1 MMARIRVPG
10 PGPLTSP
17 LPPGWHPHLW
27 HPFTQVATAAP
38 PLRAVAGQGAEL
50 ELDDGRRLIDAISSW
65 WVTLHGHAEPS
76 IAAAV
81 ATQASRLEQVIFANF
96 SHPSAERLAERL
108 SAASGLERLFFSDN
122 GSTAVEVALKI
133 SWQWWINRGEARHQ
147 LIAFD
152 GAYHGD
158 TFGAM
163 AVGERSM
170 FSAPFE
176 PLLFAVARA
185 PGPATWW
192 GDGEVEQ
199 REQAALAR
207 LEHLLETPTAAVI
220 LEPLVQGAGGM
231 AMVRP
236 EFLQRVEALVRQ
248 AGALL
253 ILDEVL
259 MGFGRS
265 GALFA
270 GQRAG
275 ISPDLVALS
284 KGLTGGFLPMG
295 VTLAR
300 EEIFRGFLGSDP
312 NLTLFHGHSFTANP
326 LGCAAALA
334 SLDLLE
340 SRPERHQ
347 TMEGRHRPLL
357 EALSASPRIRRPRL
371 LGSIAA
377 FDLAQGPDGY
387 LNPAGEQLQRLVLEQ
402 GVFLRPLGNVVYL
415 LPPLCISD
423 DQLERCYAALA
434 DALKRL

>member
-1 MMARIRVPG
+1 MGSA
-10 PGPLTSP
+10 
-17 LPPGWHPHLW
+17 WHPHLW
-27 HPFTQVATAAP
+27 HPFTQVATADP
-38 PLRAVAGQGAEL
+38 PQRVLRAEGAEL
-50 ELDDGRRLIDAISSW
+50 VLDDGQRLIDGISSW
-65 WVTLHGHAEPS
+65 WVTLHGHAEPA

-81 ATQASRLEQVIFANF
+81 AEQARTLEQVGF
-96 SHPSAERLAERL
+96 SDFRHPPAEALADRL

-133 SWQWWINRGEARHQ
+133 AWQWWRNRGEERPR

-163 AVGERSM
+163 AVGERSL

-185 PGPATWW
+185 PWPATWW
-192 GDGEVEQ
+192 GDADVEA
-199 REQAALAR
+199 REAEALAT
-207 LEHLLETPTAAVI
+207 LEQLLAVPTAAVI
-220 LEPLVQGAGGM
+220 LEPLLQGAGGM

-236 EFLQRVEALVRQ
+236 EFLRAVEQRVRA

-253 ILDEVL
+253 IADEV
-259 MGFGRS
+259 MTGFGRS
-265 GALFA
+265 GVLFA
-270 GQRAG
+270 CQRAG
-275 ISPDLVALS
+275 IAPDLMALS

-300 EEIFRGFLGSDP
+300 EAIHAGFIGTDP
-312 NLTLFHGHSFTANP
+312 ALTLFHGHSFTANP

-334 SLDLLE
+334 SLALLE
-340 SRPERHQ
+340 ADPGRYQR
-347 TMEGRHRPLL
+347 MEERHRPRL
-357 EALSASPRIRRPRL
+357 EALTGHPRLRRPRL

-377 FDLAQGPDGY
+377 FDLVVDDPPGY
-387 LNPAGEQLQRLVLEQ
+387 LNPAGRRLQRLVREH
-402 GVFLRPLGNVVYL
+402 GVFLRPLGQVVYL

-423 DQLERCYAALA
+423 AQLDRCYAAIAAAL
-434 DALKRL
+434 DAL